1 MKKPNTLRRLGA
13 AAAAV
18 LLAGTVAACSGDADP
33 AAPVALDPAPA
44 DQRLDGLC
52 PDTVAVQLQWSPE
65 TDSGPIF
72 GLLGPGYTV
81 DADNNKITGP
91 LVTGGRD
98 TGVKLEIRA
107 GGPAIGFQT
116 VPSQMYVDP
125 GITLGLAHSEHAVA
139 AAAKQPIVAVTTLLR
154 GSPQMLMWDPAA
166 HPDWRGIADIGRS
179 GKPIVVSKGQM
190 YPDWLVA
197 RGLVKPE
204 QIDASY
210 DNSPSRFVGDS
221 SLAQQGFAN
230 AEPFTYEHEVRAWG
244 KPVAYQLLRDVG
256 YEGYARTVTV
266 RADRVDELRPCLR
279 RLVPMIQRAT
289 ADFRADPSRVDA
301 VVVDVVAKNPKLTPY
316 SAELAAFG
324 SRALIDGGLIGNDT
338 DGVLGSFDTA
348 RMQRVIDEFAPI
360 LRKGGADVPA
370 GLRADQLV
378 TTEFLDRGIAVTG

>member
-1 MKKPNTLRRLGA
+1 MKKPNPVRRIGIA
-13 AAAAV
+13 ASAA
-18 LLAGTVAACSGDADP
+18 LLAVTVAACSGGTDP
-33 AAPVALDPAPA
+33 AAAVALDPAPA
-44 DQRLDGLC
+44 DQRLAGLC

-91 LVTGGRD
+91 LVTGGKD
-98 TGVKLEIRA
+98 TGVTLEIRA

-125 GITLGLAHSEHAVA
+125 SITLGLAHSEHAVA

-154 GSPQMLMWDPAA
+154 GSPQMLMWDPRA
-166 HPDWRGIADIGRS
+166 HPDWKGIADIGRS

-197 RGLVKPE
+197 RGLVRPE

-221 SLAQQGFAN
+221 SFAQQGFAN

-266 RADRVDELRPCLR
+266 RADRVDELRPCLQ

-289 ADFRADPSRVDA
+289 ADFRADPAPVNE
-301 VVVDVVAKNPKLTPY
+301 VVVDVVARNPKLTPY

-360 LRKGGADVPA
+360 LRKGGADVPPN
-370 GLRADQLV
+370 LRADQLV